1 VAFLELVSSQSV
13 KTYFVVV
20 SGAGLEIFYLASFLL
35 PRSLSDTRKFA
46 AVCHLAEADSA
57 DAELLVNRVWATAT

>member
-1 VAFLELVSSQSV
+1 MAFLELVSSQSV

-20 SGAGLEIFYLASFLL
+20 SGAGLKISLEL
-35 PRSLSDTRKFA
+35 PRSLGDARKFA
-46 AVCHLAEADSA
+46 AVRHFAEADTA

>member
-20 SGAGLEIFYLASFLL
+20 SCAGLEIFYLASFLL
-35 PRSLSDTRKFA
+35 PRSLSDARKFA
-46 AVCHLAEADSA
+46 AVCHLAEADTA

>member
-1 VAFLELVSSQSV
+1 MAFLELVSSQSV

-35 PRSLSDTRKFA
+35 PGSFCDARKFA
-46 AVCHLAEADSA
+46 AVRHLAEADTA

>member
-1 VAFLELVSSQSV
+1 VAFLELVSSQFV

-20 SGAGLEIFYLASFLL
+20 SCAGLNISLGL
-35 PRSLSDTRKFA
+35 PRSLGDARKFA
-46 AVCHLAEADSA
+46 AVCHFAEADTA

>member
-20 SGAGLEIFYLASFLL
+20 SGAGLEISLGL
-35 PRSLSDTRKFA
+35 PGSLSDTRKFA
-46 AVCHLAEADSA
+46 AVCHLAEADTA

>member
-20 SGAGLEIFYLASFLL
+20 SGAGVNISLEL
-35 PRSLSDTRKFA
+35 PRSFCDTRKFA
-46 AVCHLAEADSA
+46 TVCHLAEADTA

>member
-20 SGAGLEIFYLASFLL
+20 SGAGLEISFGL

-46 AVCHLAEADSA
+46 AVCHLAEADTA

>member
-20 SGAGLEIFYLASFLL
+20 SGAGLKISLGL
-35 PRSLSDTRKFA
+35 PRSFRDTRKFA
-46 AVCHLAEADSA
+46 AVCHLAEADTA

>member
-20 SGAGLEIFYLASFLL
+20 SVAGLPGSFC
-35 PRSLSDTRKFA
+35 DARKFA

>member
-20 SGAGLEIFYLASFLL
+20 SGAGLNFFLL
-35 PRSLSDTRKFA
+35 PRSFCDARKFA
-46 AVCHLAEADSA
+46 AVCHLAEADTA